1 MKKFFI
7 TFLCFLPLIGFSQFK
22 AKFKAMEQI
31 ENPSFSDYDEL
42 VYEAT
47 TYIFSN
53 PVNSKSEEFLYAVK
67 IAQFWMNR
75 DTEFGMPIFG
85 VFHTKLTKENNQ
97 KFFYVIAMMHYN
109 LIQKIEKNR
118 VIKFV
123 KVEGVKFS
131 DLPEVQEVQYEG
143 AKILLNYA
151 KQKDNNFPLNSDMQ
165 VYIEANENGTL
176 KEVLFK

>member
-1 MKKFFI
+1 
-7 TFLCFLPLIGFSQFK
+7 
-22 AKFKAMEQI
+22 MEQI
-31 ENPSFSDYDEL
+31 ENPSFTDYDEL

-47 TYIFSN
+47 SYIFSN

-67 IAQFWMNR
+67 IAQFWMNK

-85 VFHTKLTKENNQ
+85 AFHTKLTKENNQ

-109 LIQKIEKNR
+109 LIQKMEKNR

-131 DLPEVQEVQYEG
+131 DLPEVQEIQLEG

-151 KQKDNNFPLNSDMQ
+151 KQKENNFPLNSDMQ

>member
-1 MKKFFI
+1 
-7 TFLCFLPLIGFSQFK
+7 
-22 AKFKAMEQI
+22 MEQI

>member
-1 MKKFFI
+1 
-7 TFLCFLPLIGFSQFK
+7 
-22 AKFKAMEQI
+22 
-31 ENPSFSDYDEL
+31 
-42 VYEAT
+42 
-47 TYIFSN
+47 
-53 PVNSKSEEFLYAVK
+53 
-67 IAQFWMNR
+67 MNR

-85 VFHTKLTKENNQ
+85 AFHTKLTKENNQ

-109 LIQKIEKNR
+109 LIQKMEKNR

-151 KQKDNNFPLNSDMQ
+151 KQKENNFPLNSDMQ